1 LQSFC
6 GKDFAKKSGKDFAK
20 RVEKMMQ
27 KDLKQ
32 KKSRKNLEKTFYG
45 KK

>member
-32 KKSRKNLEKTFYG
+32 NEI
-45 KK
+45 